1 MFNNSRGEDILRIKD
16 HNVISEL
23 TRLKGNIFNEK
34 EYTMHALLSGIMK
47 KIIEV
52 IFKYLFCSF
61 FFYVFDIYWIN
72 I

>member
-34 EYTMHALLSGIMK
+34 EYTRHLYYQ
-47 KIIEV
+47 E
-52 IFKYLFCSF
+52 
-61 FFYVFDIYWIN
+61 
-72 I
+72 